1 MKRRTFIS
9 LLGGAAA
16 AWPLAVRA
24 QPTSTIPKI
33 GVLWHAGSA
42 EEEALFLKPFLE
54 GLADR
59 GYVNGQNVE
68 VLNTF
73 AAEQYERFNSN
84 AMSLIATPVDILVAV
99 TYPAAAAA
107 QRATKTIPIVFVAVP
122 DPVRTNLVSSLS
134 HPGGNITGF
143 TPISAEL
150 NGKRLEIFK
159 DATGLSHGALLA
171 NVSDPANARLSIA
184 DFQAAASALKI
195 TLEAIEVRAP
205 SDLGGAFDLI
215 AQKGLRGVITQP
227 DPMLYNER
235 KTIAELALTRRIATM
250 GFVGQMAKDGMLL
263 SYGTNYPTM
272 FRRVGTYVEKI
283 LKGEKPG
290 DLPVEQPTKFEL
302 IVNLKTAKA
311 LGITVPQSLLV
322 TADDVIA

>member
-24 QPTSTIPKI
+24 QQAGTIPKI

-54 GLADR
+54 GLSDR
-59 GYVNGQNVE
+59 GYVNGQNIE

-84 AMSLIATPVDILVAV
+84 AMSLVATPVNILVAV

-134 HPGGNITGF
+134 HPGGNVTGF
-143 TPISAEL
+143 TPVSSEL
-150 NGKRLEIFK
+150 NGKRLEILK
-159 DATGLSHGALLA
+159 EATGLSRGALLA
-171 NVSDPANARLSIA
+171 NVSDAANARLSIA
-184 DFQAAASALKI
+184 DFQAAASALKMN
-195 TLEAIEVRAP
+195 LDAIEVRAP

-215 AQKGLRGVITQP
+215 AQKGLRSVMTNQTP
-227 DPMLYNER
+227 CCTMNE
-235 KTIAELALTRRIATM
+235 K
-250 GFVGQMAKDGMLL
+250 Q
-263 SYGTNYPTM
+263 
-272 FRRVGTYVEKI
+272 
-283 LKGEKPG
+283 
-290 DLPVEQPTKFEL
+290 LP
-302 IVNLKTAKA
+302 N
-311 LGITVPQSLLV
+311 
-322 TADDVIA
+322 